1 MSEQPQAER
10 RKKAKE
16 LLNQGAQLL
25 QQGRVEEAISFLEQ
39 AHELD
44 AESVPTL
51 LNLSGAY
58 ILAGRHR
65 EAIPLLEAALKTE
78 PENPM
83 IWINLG
89 AAHLGNPILATH
101 EQQEQAI
108 RAFEKS
114 LELDP
119 AAPSVHYNLGLIF
132 VDRGDHDLAR
142 AAFRHALRVN
152 PQDRD
157 ARRWLDKLE
166 TAEEQGDRDE

>member
-1 MSEQPQAER
+1 MSERPNSETQKQVT
-10 RKKAKE
+10 E
-16 LLNQGAQLL
+16 LLNRGARLL
-25 QQGRVEEAISFLEQ
+25 QQGQVKEATALLER
-39 AHELD
+39 AYELG
-44 AESVPTL
+44 
-51 LNLSGAY
+51 GAY
-58 ILAGRHR
+58 ILAGRHQD
-65 EAIPLLEAALKTE
+65 AIPLLEAALEAE

-89 AAHLGNPILATH
+89 AAHLGNPILATS
-101 EQQEQAI
+101 EQQKQAI

-132 VDRGDHDLAR
+132 VHRGDNDLAQ

-157 ARRWLDKLE
+157 ARYWLNRLE
-166 TAEEQGDRDE
+166 AAEGNGGRDE

>member
-1 MSEQPQAER
+1 MSERPKAETH
-10 RKKAKE
+10 KQVME
-16 LLNQGAQLL
+16 LLNRGAQLL
-25 QQGRVEEAISFLEQ
+25 QQGPVEEAISLLER
-39 AHELD
+39 AHEMD
-44 AESVPTL
+44 AGSVPIL
-51 LNLSGAY
+51 LNLGGAY
-58 ILAGRHR
+58 ILAGRH
-65 EAIPLLEAALKTE
+65 EDAIPLLEAALETG
-78 PENPM
+78 PQNPM

-89 AAHLGNPILATH
+89 AAHLGNPILATR

-132 VDRGDHDLAR
+132 VDRGDNDLAQ

-166 TAEEQGDRDE
+166 AAEKQGDKDE

>member
-1 MSEQPQAER
+1 MSERPNSETQKQVT
-10 RKKAKE
+10 E
-16 LLNQGAQLL
+16 LLNRGAWLL
-25 QQGRVEEAISFLEQ
+25 QQGQVKEATALLER
-39 AHELD
+39 AYELD
-44 AESVPTL
+44 TGSVPIL
-51 LNLSGAY
+51 LNLGGAY
-58 ILAGRHR
+58 ILAGRHQD
-65 EAIPLLEAALKTE
+65 AIPLLEAALEAE

-89 AAHLGNPILATH
+89 AAHLGNPILATS
-101 EQQEQAI
+101 EQQKQAI

-132 VDRGDHDLAR
+132 VHRGDNDLAQ

-157 ARRWLDKLE
+157 ARYWLNRLE
-166 TAEEQGDRDE
+166 AAEGNGGRDE